1 MSVVRTKCLFFDQVE
16 LLLTRLARPAS
27 SAALEITYGFPAV
40 PLPEKLV
47 STLSFHVEVAAEAVS
62 GAISTNGTKPTTIST
77 ESANARTFLQV
88 LFTNTILSSFRKSH
102 TRMCYHNTLTVSIF
116 YFILHFFVQ
125 NTQPIR
131 Q

>member
-62 GAISTNGTKPTTIST
+62 GAISTNGTKPTTISI
-77 ESANARTFLQV
+77 ARTIDKAFLND
-88 LFTNTILSSFRKSH
+88 LFIVFLSLLF
-102 TRMCYHNTLTVSIF
+102 
-116 YFILHFFVQ
+116 
-125 NTQPIR
+125 
-131 Q
+131 